1 MVTCEI
7 RVWRGRVKTQKWK
20 HLFLTFLMYCQI
32 QAKDGKG
39 LIQAG
44 VSDSSTSSLYPG

>member
-20 HLFLTFLMYCQI
+20 HLLKMYCQI

-44 VSDSSTSSLYPG
+44 VSDSSKNSLYPG